1 MRQHL
6 RLDWLPGLL
15 VARPHFEL
23 SFRREERSSSSI
35 RTLNSGNPNSS
46 WPISFELHSN
56 TQCFPEP
63 RLHRSERKQSGPKLR
78 FELNN
83 PLIFFLIYSS
93 YLTSLVPNSQGGVRR
108 YSNRS
113 LYWLQNVHS
122 PKRIQ
127 QASNPA
133 PTVRIIKLGGFIGY
147 SLGKTIRPWYI
158 PPAKSV
164 SGGPLNVKCHSKR
177 LSWNW
182 TSQSIGIQT
191 NLQWPRVEE
200 TVWLV
205 KFLGLLKQSLNSWKQ
220 YVKEHGN
227 LACLHNVYCLSF
239 LNRMK
244 WTSSWLERGGINGKR
259 ALNETKNKAGC
270 WPETTNQTRAEW

>member
-1 MRQHL
+1 MASYPHALLDLPPQLTPWLFGLFPLTSPVEFLMRQHL

-113 LYWLQNVHS
+113 LY
-122 PKRIQ
+122 
-127 QASNPA
+127 
-133 PTVRIIKLGGFIGY
+133 
-147 SLGKTIRPWYI
+147 
-158 PPAKSV
+158 
-164 SGGPLNVKCHSKR
+164 
-177 LSWNW
+177 
-182 TSQSIGIQT
+182 
-191 NLQWPRVEE
+191 
-200 TVWLV
+200 
-205 KFLGLLKQSLNSWKQ
+205 
-220 YVKEHGN
+220 
-227 LACLHNVYCLSF
+227 
-239 LNRMK
+239 
-244 WTSSWLERGGINGKR
+244 
-259 ALNETKNKAGC
+259 
-270 WPETTNQTRAEW
+270 